1 MNNGD
6 KVIFKNQLNINALD
20 KTFFEILLKNISEL
34 SKKEAVQNELWKHK
48 NLFWW

>member
-1 MNNGD
+1 MNNGV

-34 SKKEAVQNELWKHK
+34 SKKEAVQNEL
-48 NLFWW
+48 